1 MSKTYTLKSLIIQ
14 RIKQA
19 SPASVWTPIDFIDLG
34 GRDAVDKA
42 LQRMVTSGDLRRID
56 RGLYDRP
63 RQNLLTAKLTT
74 PDYRHIID
82 AVSRRDQVRIL
93 IDGITAANDL
103 GLSDAVPARVVVH
116 TDGRLKPIQLGN
128 QTIYFKLTAPS
139 KLYWAGHPAMRIVQ
153 ALYWLR
159 DSLKVKDAQMDYYH
173 IKTKLI
179 RLLRSSKQAS
189 QIQCDLQS
197 GLHTLPSWMQQWIR
211 ELLVQSLKSTKKNKS

>member
-1 MSKTYTLKSLIIQ
+1 MNKTYTLKSLIIQ
-14 RIKQA
+14 RIQQDQA
-19 SPASVWTPIDFIDLG
+19 ASVWTPIDFIDLG

-103 GLSDAVPARVVVH
+103 GLSDAVPARIVVH

-139 KLYWAGHPAMRIVQ
+139 KLYWVGHPAMHIVQ

-159 DSLKVKDAQMDYYH
+159 DRLKDDGAQIDPDR

-189 QIQCDLQS
+189 QIQNDLQS

-211 ELLVQSLKSTKKNKS
+211 GLLIRSLKPTKKNET